1 MSNERIKF
9 AADEM
14 LGTLARWL
22 RIIGYDT
29 IYEKNKSD
37 EEIEA
42 QVLREKR
49 ILLTRDKNLAK
60 KLGERSLYIESDELY
75 EQLRQVIKSF
85 DLVMDEDFTRCTLC
99 NGEVDRVTQKEVENE
114 VPVGA
119 LINNTEFFRCRSCG
133 KVYWKG
139 SHWENIL
146 KTLERIEG
154 NE

>member
-1 MSNERIKF
+1 
-9 AADEM
+9 M

>member
-1 MSNERIKF
+1 MSNERIRF
-9 AADEM
+9 TADEM

-29 IYEKNKSD
+29 IYEKNRSD
-37 EEIEA
+37 DEIEM
-42 QVLREKR
+42 QVLRDRR

-60 KLGERSLYIESDELY
+60 RLGERSLYIESDELR
-75 EQLRQVIKSF
+75 EQLRQVIRSF
-85 DLVMDEDFTRCTLC
+85 NLKMDEDFTRCTVC

-114 VPVGA
+114 VPAGA
-119 LINNTEFFRCRSCG
+119 LVNNTEFYRCRSCG

-146 KTLERIEG
+146 KALELIED
-154 NE
+154 EQ